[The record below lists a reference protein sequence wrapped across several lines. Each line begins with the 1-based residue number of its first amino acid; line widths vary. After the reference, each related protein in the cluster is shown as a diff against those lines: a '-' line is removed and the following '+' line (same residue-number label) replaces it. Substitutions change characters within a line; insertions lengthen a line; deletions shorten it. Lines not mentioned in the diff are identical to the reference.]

1 MSTVQLTHWHTP
13 QLPPL
18 TSNVHT
24 AMKHKS
30 ILSLLI
36 FLLGF
41 GASTTSC
48 EDMLTPDM
56 DRYAENFSGKDT
68 VYFYL
73 GIVRNVQD
81 MIEQNE
87 LLGDLRSDL
96 VTTTEYSSDSVSNII
111 NYKRDAD
118 GENQLL
124 NRAAT
129 IKLSTSV
136 TSIWLKWIPT
146 L

>member
-1 MSTVQLTHWHTP
+1 
-13 QLPPL
+13 
-18 TSNVHT
+18 
-24 AMKHKS
+24 MKHKS

-124 NRAAT
+124 NRAPT